1 MFACGTV
8 QLVIERYEPVTETI
22 DALHKGTGDILDSG
36 FVETIMDSW
45 KDTSTK
51 MVSPYVE

>member
-1 MFACGTV
+1 MKKRWGKKDW
-8 QLVIERYEPVTETI
+8 TI

>member
-1 MFACGTV
+1 M
-8 QLVIERYEPVTETI
+8 IERYEPVTETI

-51 MVSPYVE
+51 MINIIDFLLDENSLDR